1 MGLTDL
7 LLALVNVLCGG
18 STTQE
23 QPPSEYQK
31 PHAEPQETIT
41 TPPEPR
47 VAPDDYRQE
56 KPISEPHVDHRPRQD
71 QNQINQHDE
80 HYMALRAKANERGD
94 MMAQCFQQSHEA
106 YGRRDGA
113 RAKELSEQGKQHER
127 TMENLNAEASAW
139 IFRQNNQDRQPG
151 EVDLHGLYVK
161 EAISYTEKSIQE
173 ARQRGDAEIR
183 LIVGE
188 SHHARRRGHHSVVIL
203 GKGLHSDGHVAKVK
217 PAIEDLMKKHNMP
230 TQVDPHNEGVL
241 IAQLC

>member
-18 STTQE
+18 SKTQE
-23 QPPSEYQK
+23 EPPSEYQK
-31 PHAEPQETIT
+31 PYAEQRPPRATIV

-47 VAPDDYRQE
+47 VAPDSYRLEE
-56 KPISEPHVDHRPRQD
+56 KPISKPRVDHRPRQD
-71 QNQINQHDE
+71 QNQTNPRDE
-80 HYMALRAKANERGD
+80 DYGWALRAKANERGD
-94 MMAQCFQQSHEA
+94 LMARCFQQSHEA
-106 YGRRDGA
+106 YGRGDGA
-113 RAKELSEQGKQHER
+113 LAKELSEKGKQYER
-127 TMENLNAEASAW
+127 TVESLNAEASAW
-139 IFRQNNQDRQPG
+139 IFRRNNQDRKPG

-183 LIVGE
+183 LIVG
-188 SHHARRRGHHSVVIL
+188 
-203 GKGLHSDGHVAKVK
+203 KGLHSEGHVAKVK
-217 PAIEDLMKKHNMP
+217 PAIEDLMKKRNIP